1 MCQVPWSV
9 GIVFDNVDD
18 NLHAHKLLYNDLLDE
33 HGLVNTIYKY
43 ESDEFLCFPVSR
55 YNCEKEQLVLYVFSS
70 CASCAALVNIR
81 ECT

>member
-43 ESDEFLCFPVSR
+43 ESDEFPS
-55 YNCEKEQLVLYVFSS
+55 FS
-70 CASCAALVNIR
+70 L
-81 ECT
+81 